1 MVPKRDLLYWQVM
14 DIEPIFSP
22 KQLELLENAPLYV
35 GDRHP
40 AWSVLF
46 RPTSAVDFLTR
57 RALDVVSHS
66 AELRREMRDTL
77 DRAVNLTNISDA
89 AAALAELRALGGM
102 TEAGMLVRPLAPN
115 SKRGATP
122 DFEVDA
128 DDGSVT
134 VEVHAKHEDGVQ
146 TQLRQLVVDGKEA
159 PGIERRTEHYGNG
172 TIAFATVELHPG
184 GVPRPGKKFDS
195 VQANVISKLCAVKQ
209 GETQRRHDAPSVLWL
224 DLSYFGPMTHTL
236 LEQTIPIVS
245 GNIGL
250 TSGAIWHA
258 FYGWKGAPILE
269 EGNPRTI
276 EMGHDG
282 RFRLKGKSKCYYA
295 AVIVSFEKGLVL
307 FENPW
312 ADIRLPPKF
321 RRRCERLPWFKI
333 GHSVADWTPNEALTS
348 VNLSERRIMALS
360 EDQDL

>member
-1 MVPKRDLLYWQVM
+1 MVQEKAIHYRLVM
-14 DIEPIFSP
+14 SIEPIFSAQ
-22 KQLELLENAPLYV
+22 QLELVKNAPLYA

-46 RPTSAVDFLTR
+46 GAASAVDFLTR
-57 RALDVVSHS
+57 RSLDVVGRSVDLQH
-66 AELRREMRDTL
+66 EMRNTL

-102 TEAGMLVRPLAPN
+102 TEAGLLVRPLAPS

-134 VEVHAKHEDGVQ
+134 VEVHAKHEDCAQ
-146 TQLRQLVVDGKEA
+146 TQLRQLLADGSEV
-159 PGIERRTEHYGNG
+159 PGIERRTEDYGSG

-184 GVPRPGKKFDS
+184 GVPRRGHKFDS

-209 GETQRRHDAPSVLWL
+209 GEKQRRHNVPSVLWL

-250 TSGAIWHA
+250 TSGAIWNA

-269 EGNPRTI
+269 EGNPRKIT
-276 EMGHDG
+276 MGHDG
-282 RFRLKGKSKCYYA
+282 RFRLTGEAKCYYA
-295 AVIVSFEKGLVL
+295 AAIICFEKGLVL

-312 ADIRLPPKF
+312 ADIGLPPKF

-333 GHSVADWTPNEALTS
+333 GHSVADWAPNEALSS
-348 VNLSERRIMALS
+348 VNLSERRITALS
-360 EDQDL
+360 DDPHW

>member
-1 MVPKRDLLYWQVM
+1 MVQGKNLHYWQVM
-14 DIEPIFSP
+14 SIEPIFSP
-22 KQLELLENAPLYV
+22 QQLELIENAPLYA

-46 RPTSAVDFLTR
+46 GATSAVDFLTR
-57 RALDVVSHS
+57 SSLDVVCRSPD
-66 AELRREMRDTL
+66 LRRDMRNTL

-89 AAALAELRALGGM
+89 AAALAEIRALGGM
-102 TEAGMLVRPLAPN
+102 MEAGLLVRPLAPN
-115 SKRGATP
+115 SKRGTTP

-134 VEVHAKHEDGVQ
+134 VEVHAKHEDGAQ
-146 TQLRQLVVDGKEA
+146 TQLRQLVADGKDA
-159 PGIERRTEHYGNG
+159 PGIERRTEDYGNG
-172 TIAFATVELHPG
+172 SIAFATVELHPG
-184 GVPRPGKKFDS
+184 GVPRPGHKFDS

-209 GETQRRHDAPSVLWL
+209 GETQRRHDVPSVLWL

-236 LEQTIPIVS
+236 LEQTRPIVS

-250 TSGAIWHA
+250 NSGAIWNA

-269 EGNPRTI
+269 EGNPKTV

-282 RFRLKGKSKCYYA
+282 RFRLTGNAKCYYA
-295 AVIVSFEKGLVL
+295 AVIVCFEKGLVL

-312 ADIRLPPKF
+312 ADIGLPPKF
-321 RRRCERLPWFKI
+321 RWRCERLPWFRI
-333 GHSVADWTPNEALTS
+333 GHSVADWTPSEALTS
-348 VNLSERRIMALS
+348 VNLSERRIKALS
-360 EDQDL
+360 EDRYL